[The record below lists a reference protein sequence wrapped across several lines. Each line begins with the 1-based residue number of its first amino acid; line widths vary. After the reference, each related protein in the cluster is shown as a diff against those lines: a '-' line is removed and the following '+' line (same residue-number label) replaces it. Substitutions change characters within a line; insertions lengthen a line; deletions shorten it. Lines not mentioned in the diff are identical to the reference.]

1 MNGSKEIGKERRR
14 DRLSDLPA
22 PVIHHILSFLD
33 TKLAVQTSVLS
44 RLWRFAWKHV
54 PVLNFHQGSFQLYS
68 SFHRYVDKVLC
79 LRHPLSLH
87 KVRFVDYELRDG
99 RSDLL
104 VIRVIRYALSHD
116 TQHLAIATESDLTT
130 LDIYNSSDL
139 FGWISSCNLKT
150 LKLRGFYLDI
160 GFRSPR
166 FRMLTTL
173 KLVTCLVAC
182 GDEEV
187 VLEPFSNFPCLKH
200 LVVADCLCC
209 DDSDTN
215 TQRRIKIHG
224 LELLSLK
231 LECAVFDKIDIYAP
245 KLEFFSFLDYVGH
258 IRLSDLSLPS
268 LDYADIGFHK
278 VKQGFV
284 HGEKKEL
291 IMLGLI
297 SMFQCLQ
304 NAKSL
309 KLNGGT
315 LQEKD
320 DIALFSTFPCL
331 QNVAVKQG
339 TNMPTDDMR
348 ERRFKSSDA
357 LAAAETI
364 LRPLSEL
371 FMDDRDQQS
380 SYSSSSSEADKLEG
394 APEGSYCV
402 WTPKI
407 ISPSSVTG
415 ASPSPGRCE
424 KSNYTGSSAP
434 TTKRRWRLRDL
445 LRRSS
450 SDGKVCY
457 LMVQPNT
464 AGASSSGSNN
474 SNSSNNEINLGKRG
488 EEKSAA
494 DRTAKPSPTRAAK
507 TAASA
512 HEVFY
517 TKSRALKDGDRR
529 RSYLPYRQEL
539 LVGFFSNVN
548 GLR

>member
-1 MNGSKEIGKERRR
+1 MNGSKETGKERRC

-54 PVLNFHQGSFQLYS
+54 PVLNFQQSYFQIYS
-68 SFHRYVDKVLC
+68 SFHR
-79 LRHPLSLH
+79 
-87 KVRFVDYELRDG
+87 F
-99 RSDLL
+99 
-104 VIRVIRYALSHD
+104 
-116 TQHLAIATESDLTT
+116 
-130 LDIYNSSDL
+130 SDL

-187 VLEPFSNFPCLKH
+187 VFEPFSNFPCLKH

-245 KLEFFSFLDYVGH
+245 KLELFSFLDYVAC

-291 IMLGLI
+291 IMLRLI

-309 KLNGGT
+309 KLNGGI
-315 LQEKD
+315 LQLMSEFHGVWED
-320 DIALFSTFPCL
+320 QPSPFTRL
-331 QNVAVKQG
+331 
-339 TNMPTDDMR
+339 
-348 ERRFKSSDA
+348 KS
-357 LAAAETI
+357 LI
-364 LRPLSEL
+364 LDFESVRYEHVDYFLKG
-371 FMDDRDQQS
+371 
-380 SYSSSSSEADKLEG
+380 SSS
-394 APEGSYCV
+394 
-402 WTPKI
+402 T
-407 ISPSSVTG
+407 SP
-415 ASPSPGRCE
+415 
-424 KSNYTGSSAP
+424 
-434 TTKRRWRLRDL
+434 
-445 LRRSS
+445 
-450 SDGKVCY
+450 
-457 LMVQPNT
+457 
-464 AGASSSGSNN
+464 
-474 SNSSNNEINLGKRG
+474 
-488 EEKSAA
+488 
-494 DRTAKPSPTRAAK
+494 
-507 TAASA
+507 
-512 HEVFY
+512 
-517 TKSRALKDGDRR
+517 
-529 RSYLPYRQEL
+529 
-539 LVGFFSNVN
+539 NVEFI
-548 GLR
+548 